1 MTPLSQLP
9 YLQPGERALLFD
21 GECNLC
27 HGLVRDLIRADRQR
41 RILLATVQSV
51 EGQAILL
58 ALGLPTDRFDS
69 VVYVEQ
75 GRYWL
80 RSAALFQALRQL
92 AWPYARW
99 RWGVIC
105 RRSWR
110 TRCTTRSPAI
120 ATVCLAVMTAAVC
133 RVPISPGAICL
144 GGGSRRPE
152 LYASL
157 PSNRLKYQHS
167 SSI

>member
-9 YLQPGERALLFD
+9 YLQPGDRVLLFD

-80 RSAALFQALRQL
+80 RSAALFQALRQMT
-92 AWPYARW
+92 WPYRALAL
-99 RWGVIC
+99 G
-105 RRSWR
+105 
-110 TRCTTRSPAI
+110 RCLPPR
-120 ATVCLAVMTAAVC
+120 LADKVYDAVAGN
-133 RVPISPGAICL
+133 RYRQFGRNDGSGLPGADQPGRYL
-144 GGGSRRPE
+144 SRRREPP
-152 LYASL
+152 A
-157 PSNRLKYQHS
+157 
-167 SSI
+167 

>member
-1 MTPLSQLP
+1 MTPLSHLP
-9 YLQPGERALLFD
+9 YLQPGDRALLFD

-27 HGLVRDLIRADRQR
+27 HGLVRYLIRADRQR
-41 RILLATVQSV
+41 RILLATVQSA
-51 EGQAILL
+51 EGQAILQ

-75 GRYWL
+75 GRCWL
-80 RSAALFQALRQL
+80 RSAALFQALRQVG
-92 AWPYARW
+92 WPYWRW
-99 RWGVIC
+99 RVTC
-105 RRSWR
+105 RRDWR
-110 TRCTTRSPAI
+110 TRSMMRSPAI
-120 ATVCLAVMTAAVC
+120 ATGCLAATTAPAC
-133 RVPISPGAICL
+133 RAPISPGVICP
-144 GGGSRRPE
+144 GGRNRRPE

>member
-9 YLQPGERALLFD
+9 YLQPGDRALLFD

-27 HGLVRDLIRADRQR
+27 HGLVRYLVRADRQR

-51 EGQAILL
+51 EGQAILQ

-75 GRYWL
+75 GRCWL
-80 RSAALFQALRQL
+80 RSAALFRALRQVG
-92 AWPYARW
+92 WPYRALALARCLPP
-99 RWGVIC
+99 RLADK
-105 RRSWR
+105 
-110 TRCTTRSPAI
+110 TTMRSPAI
-120 ATVCLAVMTAAVC
+120 ATGCLAATTAAAC
-133 RVPISPGAICL
+133 RVPTSPGAICL

>member
-1 MTPLSQLP
+1 MTPLSHLP
-9 YLQPGERALLFD
+9 YLQPGDRALLFD

-27 HGLVRDLIRADRQR
+27 HGLVRYLIRADRQR
-41 RILLATVQSV
+41 RILLATVQSA
-51 EGQAILL
+51 EGQAILQ

-75 GRYWL
+75 GRCWL
-80 RSAALFQALRQL
+80 RSAALFH
-92 AWPYARW
+92 PP
-99 RWGVIC
+99 C
-105 RRSWR
+105 RLTSPRD
-110 TRCTTRSPAI
+110 TPTTSMMRSPAI
-120 ATVCLAVMTAAVC
+120 ATGCLAATTASAC
-133 RVPISPGAICL
+133 RAPISPGVICP
-144 GGGSRRPE
+144 GGRNRRPE

>member
-9 YLQPGERALLFD
+9 YLQPGDRALLFD

-27 HGLVRDLIRADRQR
+27 HGLVRYLIRADRQR

-51 EGQAILL
+51 EGQAILQ
-58 ALGLPTDRFDS
+58 ALGLLTDRFDS

-92 AWPYARW
+92 AWPYR
-99 RWGVIC
+99 V
-105 RRSWR
+105 
-110 TRCTTRSPAI
+110 
-120 ATVCLAVMTAAVC
+120 LALGRYLPSKLADKVYDAVAGN
-133 RVPISPGAICL
+133 RYRLFGRNDGAGLPGADQPGRYL
-144 GGGSRRPE
+144 PRRREPP
-152 LYASL
+152 A
-157 PSNRLKYQHS
+157 
-167 SSI
+167 

>member
-9 YLQPGERALLFD
+9 YLQPGDRVLLFD

-80 RSAALFQALRQL
+80 RSAALFQALRQMT
-92 AWPYARW
+92 WPYRALAL
-99 RWGVIC
+99 G
-105 RRSWR
+105 
-110 TRCTTRSPAI
+110 RCLPPQ
-120 ATVCLAVMTAAVC
+120 LADKVYDAVAGN
-133 RVPISPGAICL
+133 RYRLFGRNDGSGLPGADQPGRYL
-144 GGGSRRPE
+144 PRRREPP
-152 LYASL
+152 A
-157 PSNRLKYQHS
+157 
-167 SSI
+167 